1 MDLGLAHKIVFI
13 TGGSRGIGQVAAIR
27 FAREG
32 ARVAFSYRTDRAR
45 ADDTVAAVQAEGGE
59 ALPVWLDLADP
70 DSIAQAV
77 TAVQERWGGIDA
89 FVANAVQWP
98 SSVPDFQRRFEDM
111 PREEWRLLLEANLGG
126 TIASVQAVLP
136 AMRDRG
142 DGRIVLVS
150 SDVAR
155 HGFQGSGGYGSVKAA
170 LSGLTSALIAELGGD
185 ILVNIVTPGFTS
197 PSATWRSCR
206 STCATGRL
214 PVHPPA
220 ACPHPTMSPA
230 RSCSSAHLRAATL
243 PATRSTSPAET
254 SRVVSDGV
262 DACGARWVCRAPCP
276 LAARGAVAQPV
287 LPELNDS

>member
-1 MDLGLAHKIVFI
+1 MDLGLAHKVVFV
-13 TGGSRGIGQVAAIR
+13 TGGSRGIGQAAAIR

-45 ADDTVAAVQAEGGE
+45 ADDTVAAVQAEGGQ
-59 ALPVWLDLADP
+59 ALPVWLDLAAP
-70 DSIAQAV
+70 DSIALAV
-77 TAVQERWGGIDA
+77 TAVQERWGGIDT

-111 PREEWRLLLEANLGG
+111 PRDEWRVLLEANLGG

-185 ILVNIVTPGFTS
+185 ILVNIVTPGFTVTERNLEVM
-197 PSATWRSCR
+197 PQHLRDGQAARTPTRR
-206 STCATGRL
+206 LSTPDDVARAIVFLG
-214 PVHPPA
+214 
-220 ACPHPTMSPA
+220 SPA
-230 RSCSSAHLRAATL
+230 SGNITGETL
-243 PATRSTSPAET
+243 NVT
-254 SRVVSDGV
+254 G
-262 DACGARWVCRAPCP
+262 G
-276 LAARGAVAQPV
+276 
-287 LPELNDS
+287 N